1 MLFFIHIPEIL
12 IQNSNFFCFII
23 IHRSGH
29 YGLKLQFKA
38 ENASMVKEDDLT
50 DALEILRA
58 YSPYNTTL
66 GCLVLLFNSFILY
79 FYHKKYRKFVP
90 CMYSLLALFDCLM
103 TLFKIISYLI
113 ALSFQGQP
121 SEYVLQR
128 KWVLVGFKLGG
139 KFFLKLSIF
148 ISTLLS
154 VARTIKTVRPFSKI
168 KMKWALVSVAVYSGY
183 WTTLACLD
191 AFSLTKDVNINDKAR
206 KNLTY
211 ERRLRNFLIDERVGE
226 EALMLGAL
234 NKKYFLGSLIPYIIP
249 YILPVLICI
258 VSAAVMIIYLRK
270 EPPSQQSAI
279 TQRNVSLTVLLLTV
293 SFVICFSIP
302 ALYDLVHKIEKN
314 ESKNKDGETVNRGK
328 EKYVLESTV
337 PLINAL
343 LNPVILVWRSSE
355 LRRRLKEIFRRFR
368 GRIRNRAENFE
379 LQNI

>member
-1 MLFFIHIPEIL
+1 
-12 IQNSNFFCFII
+12 
-23 IHRSGH
+23 
-29 YGLKLQFKA
+29 
-38 ENASMVKEDDLT
+38 MVKEDDLT

-58 YSPYNTTL
+58 YLPYNTTL

-79 FYHKKYRKFVP
+79 FYHKKYRQFVP

-113 ALSFQGQP
+113 ALSFHGHP

-139 KFFLKLSIF
+139 KLFLRMSIF
-148 ISTLLS
+148 INTLLS
-154 VARTIKTVRPFSKI
+154 SARTIKTVRPFSKI
-168 KMKWALVSVAVYSGY
+168 KMNLALVSVAVYSGY
-183 WTTLACLD
+183 WIILASLD
-191 AFSLTKDVNINDKAR
+191 AFSLTRDVNIDDKAR

-211 ERRLRNFLIDERVGE
+211 ERRLSNFLVDERVGE

-234 NKKYFLGSLIPYIIP
+234 NKKYFIFLGSLIPYIIP
-249 YILPVLICI
+249 YILPVLIC
-258 VSAAVMIIYLRK
+258 VASAAVMIIYLRK

-302 ALYDLVHKIEKN
+302 ALYDLVHRIEKN
-314 ESKNKDGETVNRGK
+314 KKNGETDSVKRGK
-328 EKYVLESTV
+328 ERHILESVV

-343 LNPVILVWRSSE
+343 LNPVILFWRSSE
-355 LRRRLKEIFRRFR
+355 LRGRLKEIFRRFR